1 MNSRKTHNVPPLVNC
16 HHNIVYKTAGKLEF
30 GTIFYRINLRRE
42 HNFGKS
48 FLMIISGSL
57 LTPFEV
63 SNLFCGWVDCVIIV
77 SLVKTGSSLKS
88 NYHNKLSL

>member
-1 MNSRKTHNVPPLVNC
+1 MNLRKTHNVPPLVNC
-16 HHNIVYKTAGKLEF
+16 HRNIVYKTAGKLEF

-48 FLMIISGSL
+48 ILMIISGSL

-63 SNLFCGWVDCVIIV
+63 SIMFCGWVDCVI
-77 SLVKTGSSLKS
+77 SKNRLKP
-88 NYHNKLSL
+88 